1 MSLRYLS
8 SYRFV
13 SHAWI
18 RLAHKPASSSP
29 LPFSY
34 IRSPLCC
41 AVLSRVQLGDCMDW
55 ARQAPLSMDRQDYW
69 GGLPFPS
76 PGGLSGPGFKPTS
89 PASPAL
95 LVNSFFFFCNLFIF
109 FIWSEFCRTLKW
121 VYMCSPSLSPL
132 PTGEFFTT
140 VPSGKP
146 QISGVHSS
154 HKWWQI
160 HLSFWNLIKTLHRNR
175 LYGARSNYLYNFEQ
189 LIFPQERRQ
198 VKLHICP
205 HLETLCMFSS
215 IEKTDVH
222 ISRDSF
228 SSGRGLASVFRYL
241 IT

>member
-76 PGGLSGPGFKPTS
+76 PGGLSGPWFKPTS

-95 LVNSFFFFCNLFIF
+95 QVNSFFFFLIYLFF
-109 FIWSEFCRTLKW
+109 LFVVNFVVHWNGFTCVPHT
-121 VYMCSPSLSPL
+121 YPPSLVVNSLPLYHLGSLRSPGSIQV
-132 PTGEFFTT
+132 TNDGKYIF
-140 VPSGKP
+140 PSG
-146 QISGVHSS
+146 
-154 HKWWQI
+154 
-160 HLSFWNLIKTLHRNR
+160 T
-175 LYGARSNYLYNFEQ
+175 
-189 LIFPQERRQ
+189 
-198 VKLHICP
+198 
-205 HLETLCMFSS
+205 
-215 IEKTDVH
+215 
-222 ISRDSF
+222 
-228 SSGRGLASVFRYL
+228 
-241 IT
+241 